1 MIIDHPYIK
10 SAKIVTSYD
19 DALHASTNTLVVETT
34 VELARPYY
42 ETSDFRTHEL
52 MELLAQLRSFAENDF
67 ADYQAIEVHCPQ
79 KHYFARNL
87 SHHNRATSYA

>member
-10 SAKIVTSYD
+10 SAKIVTNYD
-19 DALHASTNTLVVETT
+19 DASLTATNTLVVETT

-42 ETSDFRTHEL
+42 DTNDFRTHEL
-52 MELLAQLRSFAENDF
+52 MELLAQLRSFAEYDF
-67 ADYQAIEVHCPQ
+67 ADYQAVEVHCPQ

-87 SHHNRATSYA
+87 GHTGRASSFA

>member
-19 DALHASTNTLVVETT
+19 DQLKADTNTLVVETT
-34 VELARPYY
+34 VELAKPYY
-42 ETSDFRTHEL
+42 ETNDFRTHEL

-67 ADYQAIEVHCPQ
+67 ADYQAVEVHCPQ

-87 SHHNRATSYA
+87 GHTSRASSFA